1 MVLTSTCFSACQP
14 APELNLAEQTAN
26 QNQTSAQTFSKMT
39 VLSTLTSPL
48 TSALHLAQGVG
59 NGAVNLAKDTIV
71 LVGGTVAGNP
81 VVGKVLEKGLIR

>member
-1 MVLTSTCFSACQP
+1 
-14 APELNLAEQTAN
+14 
-26 QNQTSAQTFSKMT
+26 MT
-39 VLSTLTSPL
+39 VLSTITSPL